1 MRYNIYINELVDRKL
16 WIDLLNRSKFTSPF
30 QTPEFFDFFN
40 HNHNMKASVF
50 ALGNKMTYDAL
61 CVVTLQKEKG
71 VKGYFSRRAIIY
83 GGIVLSDEAINEE
96 VQYFLSAVSNL
107 LTRSAIYFEIRNFFN
122 YSVLKASLYNSGWS
136 YSPHLNFQLSLK
148 NVSKESIIKKFK
160 YNRRREIKQSISEG
174 ATYGLCENEKE
185 IEAVYSILHDLYK
198 TKVKLPLPSLSYFLS
213 LFRAQIAQVFVVKHQ
228 GKIIGGSI
236 CPYIDKRAIY
246 TYYYCGLRN
255 YHKKIFPTHLAVV
268 AAMEYAIDKSIP
280 IIDFMGAGKPGD
292 HYGVRDYKSQFGGEL
307 VEHGRFIK
315 VLNPFLY
322 AIGKLGLKVLSKLK

>member
-1 MRYNIYINELVDRKL
+1 MYKVLLTESICNKEWSELIVNGKY
-16 WIDLLNRSKFTSPF
+16 SSPF
-30 QTPEFFDFFN
+30 QTHQYSQFLQKTDGCDTIAFGLSVLSKL
-40 HNHNMKASVF
+40 KAI
-50 ALGNKMTYDAL
+50 LI
-61 CVVTLQKEKG
+61 VTLLKESGIKG
-71 VKGYFSRRAIIY
+71 FFSKR
-83 GGIVLSDEAINEE
+83 GIVFGGPILSDDITAEELTFFLKELAI
-96 VQYFLSAVSNL
+96 QMKGKS
-107 LTRSAIYFEIRNFFN
+107 IYLETRNFFD
-122 YSVLKASLYNSGWS
+122 
-136 YSPHLNFQLSLK
+136 YSPYKQAFINANWYYESYLNFQLSLK

-322 AIGKLGLKVLSKLK
+322 GIGKLGLKVLSKLK